1 MSRKG
6 WLLFA
11 AISVFWGIP
20 YLFIKIAVRE
30 LDPTVVVFARVGI
43 AAVVLVPVALFGGT
57 WQQLRQQWRA
67 IIVLAGVQIIGPFLL
82 ISYGEQHISS
92 SLTSLLIAADP
103 LLVALLALRFDPS
116 ERVSGLRLV
125 GLLIGMGGVIAL
137 LGLDVGGDGQGL
149 LGAGLVLLAAA
160 GYAAAA
166 LLVKRPTVATLPLL
180 GVVAAECAV
189 ATVVLLPLAVMR
201 LPNRLPD
208 LEVIVSLL
216 VLGLICTALA
226 YLTFYALVSEVGASR
241 GTVFTY
247 VNPVVSVFLG
257 VTLLGESLNA
267 AIVTGFILII
277 AGSWLSTGGGL
288 PPGHLM
294 RRRQQ
299 KQARR
304 DAGEARQDTSHQQL
318 R

>member
-1 MSRKG
+1 LLSWVSTSAEIGKG
-6 WLLFA
+6 C
-11 AISVFWGIP
+11 SVQVWGCLP
-20 YLFIKIAVRE
+20 
-30 LDPTVVVFARVGI
+30 
-43 AAVVLVPVALFGGT
+43 
-57 WQQLRQQWRA
+57 LR
-67 IIVLAGVQIIGPFLL
+67 
-82 ISYGEQHISS
+82 
-92 SLTSLLIAADP
+92 
-103 LLVALLALRFDPS
+103 
-116 ERVSGLRLV
+116 
-125 GLLIGMGGVIAL
+125 
-137 LGLDVGGDGQGL
+137 
-149 LGAGLVLLAAA
+149 
-160 GYAAAA
+160 
-166 LLVKRPTVATLPLL
+166 ATLPLL
-180 GVVAAECAV
+180 GVVAAECVV

-267 AIVTGFILII
+267 AIVTGFILILV
-277 AGSWLSTGGGL
+277 GSWLSTGGGL
-288 PPGHLM
+288 PPGYLM
-294 RRRQQ
+294 RRRLQ